1 MPEAVTIRPLYSHQ
15 RMTMNTLRTSATAG
29 LVLLCA
35 CVARAVAEPELHWAA
50 RTGQTAT
57 VAALL
62 AAGADAN
69 VPDPD
74 GMTPLHFAAMNG
86 QIEAVRLLLAAGADP
101 HAQDSLGR
109 APLHYAAFS
118 DNTAV
123 LDALRSAGADPG
135 APGLAAD
142 HRGETPLH
150 LAARRVKSQAV
161 CWLLAAGADVNARNM
176 DGETPL
182 HVLGSAGRDPGAP
195 GDEVAA
201 LIQTLA
207 DVLIAHGADPNALDR
222 FGVQAWPHAPE
233 QGGGGERQPS
243 GYPSY
248 TDIVNTLTNRANT
261 YPGICQLFDLGPTAG
276 SSGRR
281 IWALK
286 ISDNVAV
293 EEDEP
298 EMKYI
303 GNMHGDEVV
312 GLMMCL
318 DMIDYLL
325 TNYGTDPRVTN
336 IVNEVEVW
344 IIPTMNPDGYMSV
357 TRYNAHGEDLNRN
370 FPEGSG
376 SNPEPNTITGREAET
391 ADIMLWSFGR
401 SFTLAA
407 NFHGGALVVNYPFD
421 NDGHGSTFSPTPDE
435 DMFVWISE
443 QYSSHNSPM
452 WNSSTFYHGIT
463 NGAAWYAISGGMQD
477 WDYRYMGG
485 NEVTIELGN
494 SKTPAF
500 SQIPTYW
507 NDNRESMLYYMETCF
522 IGVRGIVTD
531 GYTNQPLAA
540 TVSVVGRNHNIYTDP
555 DVGDYHRML
564 RPGNYQLQF
573 QAAGFDT
580 LTLPV
585 TVSEGAATQLDVVM
599 SGPPTVVFPNGGE
612 TLTVNVPTTVT
623 WQGPPTAQFHVQ
635 QSSNYGQTG
644 SVSDG
649 FESGT
654 LGPAYTTGGNLP
666 WYVASGTAHGGLYA
680 ARSGAITHSQSTWMT
695 RPAQAGPLSFWY
707 KVSSEA
713 NYDWF
718 NFYIDGVQK
727 VHKSGN
733 VTWTL
738 YSTTLTAGTHTLKWE
753 YIKDSGVNGG
763 SDTAWIDDLS
773 LTGDATTWADIIA
786 LTPVGATATPWTPA
800 TVSTTC
806 KVRVRACFG
815 GGSYGSWDE
824 SDGLFMVQQG
834 PAYPKGDMNCDLAVD
849 FGDINPFI
857 LALTDPV
864 GYGNAYPGCPILN
877 GDINE
882 DGSVD
887 FGDINPFIA
896 VLAGRPG

>member
-1 MPEAVTIRPLYSHQ
+1 
-15 RMTMNTLRTSATAG
+15 MTMNTLRTSVIAAV
-29 LVLLCA
+29 VLLCPCA
-35 CVARAVAEPELHWAA
+35 AHAIAEPELQWAA

-57 VAALL
+57 VATLL

-69 VPDPD
+69 GTDPD

-86 QIEAVRLLLAAGADP
+86 QLEAVRLLLAAGADL

-123 LDALRSAGADPG
+123 LDALRSAGAD
-135 APGLAAD
+135 ARAAD

-161 CWLLAAGADVNARNM
+161 CWFIAAGADVNARNM

-182 HVLGSAGRDPGAP
+182 HVLGAAGRDV
-195 GDEVAA
+195 DEVAA
-201 LIQTLA
+201 LVQTLA
-207 DVLIAHGADPNALDR
+207 DVLIARGADPHALDR
-222 FGVQAWPHAPE
+222 FGVRAWPHAQE
-233 QGGGGERQPS
+233 GGGGGARQPS

-248 TDIVNTLTNRANT
+248 TDILNTLTNRANT
-261 YPGICQLFDLGPTAG
+261 YPTLCQLFDLGPTAG
-276 SSGRR
+276 SAGRR

-286 ISDNVAV
+286 ISDNVSV
-293 EEDEP
+293 QEDEP
-298 EMKYI
+298 ELKYI
-303 GNMHGDEVV
+303 ANMHGDEVT

-318 DMIDYLL
+318 NLIDYLL
-325 TNYGTDPRVTN
+325 GNYGTDPRVTN
-336 IVNEVEVW
+336 IVDELEVW
-344 IIPTMNPDGYMSV
+344 IIPTMNPDGYMSI

-376 SNPEPNTITGREAET
+376 SNPEPNTTIGREPET
-391 ADIMLWSFGR
+391 ADIMNWSFAN

-421 NDGHGSTFSPTPDE
+421 NDGQGSVFSPTLDE
-435 DMFVWISE
+435 DLFVWISE

-452 WNSSTFYHGIT
+452 WNSTTFYHGIT
-463 NGAAWYAISGGMQD
+463 NGAAWYAIDGGMQD

-485 NEVTIELGN
+485 NEVTIELGP
-494 SKTPAF
+494 KTPAF

-507 NDNRESMLYYMETCF
+507 NYNRESMLYYMETCLT
-522 IGVRGIVTD
+522 GVRGIVTAAD
-531 GYTNQPLAA
+531 TGLPLAA
-540 TVSVVGRNHNIYTDP
+540 TITVLGRDHKVYTDP

-564 RPGNYQLQF
+564 RPGTYQLQF
-573 QAAGFDT
+573 QATGYDT
-580 LTLPV
+580 LTASV
-585 TVSEGAATQLDVVM
+585 TVSEGPATRLDVLM
-599 SGPPTVVFPNGGE
+599 SAPPHVVFPNGGE

-623 WQGPPTAQFHVQ
+623 WQGSPAAQFQVQ
-635 QSSNYGQTG
+635 QSSDYGQTG
-644 SVSDG
+644 SVVEG
-649 FESGT
+649 FESGM
-654 LGPAYTTGGNLP
+654 LGSMYATGGSAP
-666 WYVASGTAHGGLYA
+666 WYVASGVAHTGTYA
-680 ARSGAITHSQSTWMT
+680 ARAGAIAQSQTTWMT
-695 RPAQAGPLSFWY
+695 RTAQAGALSFWY

-713 NYDWF
+713 SYDWF

-727 VHKSGN
+727 VHKAGN
-733 VTWTL
+733 VNWTL
-738 YSTTLTAGTHTLKWE
+738 YSTTLATGTHTLKWE
-753 YIKDSGVNGG
+753 YVKDSGLNSG

-773 LTGDATTWADIIA
+773 LTGDATTWSDIVA

-815 GGSYGSWDE
+815 GGSYGGWDE
-824 SDGLFMVQQG
+824 SDGLFTVQQG
-834 PAYPKGDMNCDLAVD
+834 PTYPKGDMNCDLAVD